1 MSGRRAVTALDVA
14 RAAGVSR
21 SAVSRTFTE
30 GASVSEKTRQSVL
43 EAALRLGYSPNAI
56 ARSLITQRSRMV
68 GLVIG
73 ELTNPFFAEV
83 LETFSEK
90 LQNVGLRVLLFSIA
104 RVHDIDD
111 ALPALLQYQVDG
123 VIITSAVMSS
133 EMARKCAEAGKPVV
147 LFNRNVRKGTSN
159 YVSSDNR
166 DGGRVVADFLVESG
180 HRRIAFV
187 AGTEE
192 TSTSVDRERGFTRQL
207 KKHGLDR
214 PLRDCGNFTYEG
226 GAEAARRLLSAA
238 KRPDA
243 IFCADDVMALGVID
257 VARKEFSLRIPED
270 LSVVGFDDIPA
281 SGWPAYDLTTVRQ
294 RIEPMV
300 DRAVEILLAR
310 IEQPDLPPEA
320 HLVKGT
326 LVTRGS
332 ARQPET
338 RLRRAAG

>member
-1 MSGRRAVTALDVA
+1 ML
-14 RAAGVSR
+14 
-21 SAVSRTFTE
+21 FE
-30 GASVSEKTRQSVL
+30 FYSEQL
-43 EAALRLGYSPNAI
+43 
-56 ARSLITQRSRMV
+56 
-68 GLVIG
+68 
-73 ELTNPFFAEV
+73 
-83 LETFSEK
+83 
-90 LQNVGLRVLLFSIA
+90 
-104 RVHDIDD
+104 
-111 ALPALLQYQVDG
+111 
-123 VIITSAVMSS
+123 
-133 EMARKCAEAGKPVV
+133 
-147 LFNRNVRKGTSN
+147 
-159 YVSSDNR
+159 
-166 DGGRVVADFLVESG
+166 
-180 HRRIAFV
+180 
-187 AGTEE
+187 
-192 TSTSVDRERGFTRQL
+192 QL

-214 PLRDCGNFTYEG
+214 PLRDCGNFTYKG

-243 IFCADDVMALGVID
+243 IFFADDVMALGVID